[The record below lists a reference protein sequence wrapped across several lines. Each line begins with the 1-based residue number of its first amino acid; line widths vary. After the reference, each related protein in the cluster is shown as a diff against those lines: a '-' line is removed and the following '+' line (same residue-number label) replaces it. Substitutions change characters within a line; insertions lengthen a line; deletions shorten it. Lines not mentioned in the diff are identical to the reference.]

1 MQTKTLVI
9 DPKRTPNA
17 YKEITEYEYDRDKE
31 GNVISGYPDGND
43 HAISA
48 LRYAYEPLFNRR
60 GTVHKMLDRYFSDKI
75 NKFLNIGLK
84 IYGSSDINEILKVV
98 EYEDI
103 IVRDTSVRWMDFKR

>member
-1 MQTKTLVI
+1 MQLDTQQ
-9 DPKRTPNA
+9 NHCG
-17 YKEITEYEYDRDKE
+17 EE
-31 GNVISGYPDGND
+31 G
-43 HAISA
+43 
-48 LRYAYEPLFNRR
+48 

-75 NKFLNIGLK
+75 NKFLSIGLK

>member
-1 MQTKTLVI
+1 M
-9 DPKRTPNA
+9 
-17 YKEITEYEYDRDKE
+17 
-31 GNVISGYPDGND
+31 
-43 HAISA
+43 
-48 LRYAYEPLFNRR
+48 
-60 GTVHKMLDRYFSDKI
+60 HKMLDRYFSDKI

>member
-1 MQTKTLVI
+1 MAQSHCGK
-9 DPKRTPNA
+9 
-17 YKEITEYEYDRDKE
+17 
-31 GNVISGYPDGND
+31 GG
-43 HAISA
+43 
-48 LRYAYEPLFNRR
+48 

-75 NKFLNIGLK
+75 NKFLSIGLK

>member
-1 MQTKTLVI
+1 MSHYL
-9 DPKRTPNA
+9 
-17 YKEITEYEYDRDKE
+17 TE
-31 GNVISGYPDGND
+31 G
-43 HAISA
+43 
-48 LRYAYEPLFNRR
+48 

-75 NKFLNIGLK
+75 NKFLSIGLK

>member
-1 MQTKTLVI
+1 MVI
-9 DPKRTPNA
+9 LT
-17 YKEITEYEYDRDKE
+17 ETITQSQHLDMLMSRCLTE
-31 GNVISGYPDGND
+31 G
-43 HAISA
+43 
-48 LRYAYEPLFNRR
+48 

-75 NKFLNIGLK
+75 NKFLSIGLK